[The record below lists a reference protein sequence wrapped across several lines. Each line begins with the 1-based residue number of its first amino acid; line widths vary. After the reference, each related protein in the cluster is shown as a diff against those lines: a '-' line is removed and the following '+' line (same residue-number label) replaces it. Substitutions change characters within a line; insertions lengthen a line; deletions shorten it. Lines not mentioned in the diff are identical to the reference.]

1 MMAGIFLLQAIAIG
15 LAWRGDRT
23 TTAAG
28 LGLGSIVLAVLL
40 FSHHASSELGLSF

>member
-23 TTAAG
+23 TAAG
-28 LGLGSIVLAVLL
+28 LGLGSIVLAILL